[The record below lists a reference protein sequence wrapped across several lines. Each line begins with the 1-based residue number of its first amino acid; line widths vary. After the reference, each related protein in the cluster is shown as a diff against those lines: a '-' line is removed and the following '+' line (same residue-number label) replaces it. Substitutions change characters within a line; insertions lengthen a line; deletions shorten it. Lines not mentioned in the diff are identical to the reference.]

1 MYGSAPIVV
10 LLLQRA
16 DKSADVCYS
25 PGGLQPAAMSKRR
38 CSVFHED
45 TLEKLLD
52 RVSYMREE
60 LIAIERSL
68 ERMQIAKLA
77 RGKGARS
84 QKSALP
90 IFRIPRRK
98 PATGELLG

>member
-1 MYGSAPIVV
+1 
-10 LLLQRA
+10 
-16 DKSADVCYS
+16 
-25 PGGLQPAAMSKRR
+25 MSKRR

-45 TLEKLLD
+45 TIEKLLD

-77 RGKGARS
+77 RGKVLVA
-84 QKSALP
+84 KSP
-90 IFRIPRRK
+90 PYPFSEFH
-98 PATGELLG
+98 GGNQQQENC